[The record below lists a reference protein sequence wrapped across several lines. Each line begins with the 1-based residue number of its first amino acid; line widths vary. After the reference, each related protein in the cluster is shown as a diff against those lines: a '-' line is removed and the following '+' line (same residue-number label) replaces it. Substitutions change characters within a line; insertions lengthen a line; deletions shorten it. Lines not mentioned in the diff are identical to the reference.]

1 MRGDRS
7 WGAEPVVLDASGKTG
22 DVNFASSQCQSSGLC
37 CASLHLDLYHNLPV
51 IEQF

>member
-7 WGAEPVVLDASGKTG
+7 WGADPVVLDASGNH
-22 DVNFASSQCQSSGLC
+22 DVNFASSQCQSFGLC
-37 CASLHLDLYHNLPV
+37 CASLHLNLYHNLPV